1 MKVATGFL
9 YMVVSLLGLFW
20 YLQLSLLGMYGVP
33 ASRWY
38 AVIAVGS
45 IILFLGSLFRWFS
58 QSDWSRWVQ
67 LLGNFLLVAY
77 FVPALIVT
85 LYRCFVGQA
94 PVGAELAIRIGV
106 ALLFVISFWLSLR
119 DVVLTLRTT

>member
-9 YMVVSLLGLFW
+9 YLVVSLLGLFW

-45 IILFLGSLFRWFS
+45 IVLFLGSLCTWFF
-58 QSDWSRWVQ
+58 QGDWARWVP
-67 LLGNFLLVAY
+67 LLGTILLVAY
-77 FVPALIVT
+77 FVPALVVT

-94 PVGAELAIRIGV
+94 PVGAELAIRIAV
-106 ALLFVISFWLSLR
+106 VLLIIVSFGMSLR
-119 DVVLTLRTT
+119 DAGLVFRAG